1 MFFDTGLVAT
11 ELVYTTA
18 DASVGLTDSTAE
30 PSTEVVFVTCACLL
44 VATIESMN
52 LRYWKAKS
60 PVRYLADLSPS
71 ESMFSGVYD
80 HNVVIALA
88 AVRATFSLV
97 STSARLA
104 ITGCAVAARNAPL
117 ATKSAA
123 AASFSRLPAGRCG
136 TRTGSS
142 TASGSASTASGSASA
157 ASASADSPAP
167 SADSAVSP
175 SDSSATI

>member
-1 MFFDTGLVAT
+1 MFFDTGLVAM

-88 AVRATFSLV
+88 GVGGAVRLLS
-97 STSARLA
+97 S
-104 ITGCAVAARNAPL
+104 G
-117 ATKSAA
+117 
-123 AASFSRLPAGRCG
+123 GRW
-136 TRTGSS
+136 
-142 TASGSASTASGSASA
+142 A
-157 ASASADSPAP
+157 
-167 SADSAVSP
+167 
-175 SDSSATI
+175 

>member
-1 MFFDTGLVAT
+1 MFFETGLVAT

-88 AVRATFSLV
+88 AVRATFNLV

-104 ITGCAVAARNAPL
+104 ITGCAVAPRNAPP
-117 ATKSAA
+117 ATNSAAATA
-123 AASFSRLPAGRCG
+123 AASFSRLPTGRCG
-136 TRTGSS
+136 TRSGSS
-142 TASGSASTASGSASA
+142 TASGYSSDSA
-157 ASASADSPAP
+157 AASADSIVA
-167 SADSAVSP
+167 S
-175 SDSSATI
+175 SDSSATT

>member
-1 MFFDTGLVAT
+1 MFFDTGLVAM

-18 DASVGLTDSTAE
+18 DASVGLTDSTAD

-52 LRYWKAKS
+52 LRYWNAKS
-60 PVRYLADLSPS
+60 PVRYLADRSPS
-71 ESMFSGVYD
+71 ESIFSGVYD

-88 AVRATFSLV
+88 AVRAMFSFV

-104 ITGCAVAARNAPL
+104 ITGCAAAPRNAPP
-117 ATKSAA
+117 ATNNTAAPAA
-123 AASFSRLPAGRCG
+123 AVFSPFSAGRCG

-142 TASGSASTASGSASA
+142 TASASASGAASVS
-157 ASASADSPAP
+157 ASASAGAAVS
-167 SADSAVSP
+167 SVESAVP
-175 SDSSATI
+175 